1 MAIGYISMD
10 NILKLKYIGLF
21 IYALVSILFF
31 YDDFFIQN
39 SSFLTQ
45 PHLYGNWAFM
55 VTVFSL
61 GIIFSAMVYNFAFF
75 FYIRNRH
82 YLYYA
87 LAQFFILLSLINL
100 EALQISPF
108 TEMYGFK
115 SFYLLDISQ
124 TFILIFSLLFIQVFF
139 QTQQN
144 EPLNNVIK
152 TILYLSYFDLLL
164 SLFLGHTF
172 ITKFIPTVIWIAF
185 VLLEVFRQTKE
196 RDVPFYFIMVGWH
209 IVIVTLLLEIS
220 YVINPTKYDF
230 PFLHVAFAFES
241 MLLSFALSYKFKL
254 VELKQQKQQSLLLQ
268 QARLA
273 SMGEMISIIAH
284 QWRQPLNYLTYSFMH
299 LKQLSKDNIEALNTI
314 EDSKNQLQ
322 MLSKNIETFRNFYNP
337 AKEKNEFSI
346 YDACQNI
353 LIISNGTL
361 KNFNIELEIQRNE
374 DFSLTANANEF
385 EQVLLNLVNN
395 AKDAFVERKISPAK
409 ITIEISK
416 PYVKISD
423 NAGGIPLENQQ
434 KIFEPYFSTKE
445 QSDGIGLYIAKTII
459 EKEMKGSLSLK
470 SNAKGSTFTIK
481 F

>member
-10 NILKLKYIGLF
+10 KILKLKYIGLF
-21 IYALVSILFF
+21 IYALVSLLFF

-39 SSFLTQ
+39 SSFLSQ
-45 PHLYGNWAFM
+45 PHRYGNWAFM

-108 TEMYGFK
+108 TEMYHFQN
-115 SFYLLDISQ
+115 FYLLDISQ
-124 TFILIFSLLFIQVFF
+124 TFILIFSVLFIQVFF

-144 EPLNNVIK
+144 EILNNLIK

-172 ITKFIPTVIWIAF
+172 ITKFVPTVIWIAF

-284 QWRQPLNYLTYSFMH
+284 QWRQPLNYLSYSFMH
-299 LKQLSKDNIEALNTI
+299 LKQLSKDNIEALTTI

-361 KNFNIELEIQRNE
+361 KNLNIELEIQRNE

-409 ITIEISK
+409 IIIEITK

-423 NAGGIPLENQQ
+423 NAGGIPLKNQQ

-459 EKEMKGSLSLK
+459 EKEMKGALSLK
-470 SNAKGSTFTIK
+470 SNDKGSTFTIK